1 MRERDDDDAED
12 TESAEDERLA
22 PFIAALRADETIRP
36 EWREHTHRRL
46 HEEMRRGP
54 VRRWSVR
61 PAAAM
66 AAALALMAIGAA
78 GAVGLRHAQGFEPS
92 AGQANPGETLATA
105 TMSSTD
111 VGVRF
116 AVLAPGVKQVSL
128 VGDFNDWDPSAT
140 PLRTE
145 QDGQTWSIVVPLAAG
160 RHTYAF
166 LIDGVV
172 VADPTAPSAVED
184 DFGSRSSLLLVSNS
198 SR

>member
-1 MRERDDDDAED
+1 MRERDDAED
-12 TESAEDERLA
+12 TQSAEDERLA
-22 PFIAALRADETIRP
+22 PFIAALRADETVRP

-46 HEEMRRGP
+46 REEMRRGP
-54 VRRWSVR
+54 ARLWSLH
-61 PAAAM
+61 PATAM

-78 GAVGLRHAQGFEPS
+78 GAVGALRIRGIDAPARSARLGEEP
-92 AGQANPGETLATA
+92 TTA
-105 TMSSTD
+105 TISNID

-116 AVLAPGVKQVSL
+116 AVMAPGVKRVSL

-166 LIDGVV
+166 LIDGQV

-184 DFGSRSSLLLVSNS
+184 DFGSRSSLILVSNS
-198 SR
+198 SP